1 MTMIYSSIDIG
12 SDTIK
17 ICVGKIIN
25 NSVEILASSK
35 THSMGIK
42 KGLIVD
48 KDLAEKSI
56 IIAIDEIEEKL
67 GFRIDKAI
75 ITVPLYDVSVDI
87 YNGLCYPDGEING
100 TDVITCFKSSVSTID
115 VDKEVVTVFPID
127 FLIDDE
133 KKVDDPKGMNGNKLE
148 CRMLIS
154 TIPKENVY
162 PYLELLEKCNIE
174 VIDLSFGVINDFYH
188 LQDNEDFKKCSG
200 IVIDMGNDKTEVAVF
215 NKGLMVDGI
224 VIPNGSRLIDHDIGY
239 IYHLDKTTSR
249 EIKET
254 MAMASS
260 QYADPFDVMEYETAF
275 KDKVIVNQLEVSQI
289 LEARLEELLKNVKK
303 ILNDLTN
310 REISYIIITGGVSN
324 LPGFDY
330 LIRNIFGDIAS
341 SINMSTIGVRD
352 NAYTSCVGMLK
363 YYYDKLR
370 VRGITYT
377 MYEEINKKIED
388 NKSIVHNRI
397 IEDMKKYLDN
407 N

>member
-1 MTMIYSSIDIG
+1 MIYSSIDIG

-17 ICVGKIIN
+17 ICVGKVDN
-25 NSVEILASSK
+25 NSVDILASSQ
-35 THSMGIK
+35 TRSVGIK

-56 IIAIDEIEEKL
+56 LIALGDIEEKL
-67 GFRIDKAI
+67 GFRIDKAVI
-75 ITVPLYDVSVDI
+75 SVPLYDVSIDI
-87 YNGLCYPDGEING
+87 YNGLCYPDGEIGG

-127 FLIDDE
+127 FTIDDE
-133 KKVDDPKGMNGNKLE
+133 KKVIDPKGMKGSKLE

-162 PYLELLEKCNIE
+162 PYLEVLEKCNVE

-188 LQDNEDFKKCSG
+188 LNDNEDFLKGSG
-200 IVIDMGNDKTEVAVF
+200 AIIDMGNDKTEIAIF
-215 NKGLMVDGI
+215 NKGLMV
-224 VIPNGSRLIDHDIGY
+224 NGVVMSSGSKLLDNDIGY

-249 EIKET
+249 QIKET

-260 QYADPFDVMEYETAF
+260 QYADSLDIMEYDSTIG
-275 KDKVIVNQLEVSQI
+275 DKVKVNQLEVSQI
-289 LEARLEELLKNVKK
+289 VEARLEELLKNVKK

-330 LIRNIFGDIAS
+330 LIGNIFGEIAL
-341 SINMSTIGVRD
+341 SINMSTIGVR
-352 NAYTSCVGMLK
+352 NNIYSSCVGMLK
-363 YYYDKLR
+363 YYYDKLKI
-370 VRGITYT
+370 RGIDYT
-377 MYEEINKKIED
+377 MYDEIEAKLKEKK
-388 NKSIVHNRI
+388 NIVHNRI

>member
-1 MTMIYSSIDIG
+1 MIYSSIDIG

-17 ICVGKIIN
+17 ICVGKITN
-25 NSVEILASSK
+25 NSIDILASSM
-35 THSMGIK
+35 TRSVGIK

-48 KDLAEKSI
+48 KNLAEKSI
-56 IIAIDEIEEKL
+56 LMALGEIEEQL

-87 YNGLCYPDGEING
+87 YNGLCYPDGEITG

-133 KKVDDPKGMNGNKLE
+133 TKVLDPKGMKGNKLE

-162 PYLELLEKCNIE
+162 PYLEVLEKCNVE
-174 VIDLSFGVINDFYH
+174 VIDLSFGVINDFYN
-188 LQDNEDFKKCSG
+188 LRDNEDFLKNSG
-200 IVIDMGNDKTEVAVF
+200 IVVDMGNDKTEIAVF
-215 NKGLMVDGI
+215 NKGLMARGV
-224 VIPNGSRLIDHDIGY
+224 VMPSGSRLIDHDIGY
-239 IYHLDKTTSR
+239 IYHLDKMTSR

-254 MAMASS
+254 MAMSS
-260 QYADPFDVMEYETAF
+260 GQYADEEDVMECENAIGE
-275 KDKVIVNQLEVSQI
+275 KIVVNQLEVSQI
-289 LEARLEELLKNVKK
+289 VEARLEELLKNVKK

-341 SINMSTIGVRD
+341 SINMNTIGVR
-352 NAYTSCVGMLK
+352 NNIYSSSVGMLK
-363 YYYDKLR
+363 YYYDKLLL
-370 VRGITYT
+370 RGIDYT
-377 MYEEINKKIED
+377 MYEEIDKKLDNKK
-388 NKSIVHNRI
+388 NLVQNRI